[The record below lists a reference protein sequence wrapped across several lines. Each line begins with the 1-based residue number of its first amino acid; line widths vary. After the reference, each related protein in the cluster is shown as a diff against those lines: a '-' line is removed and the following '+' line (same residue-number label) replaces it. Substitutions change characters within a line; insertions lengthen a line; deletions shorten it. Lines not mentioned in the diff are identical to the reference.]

1 MAVIAGLFYLKAKNI
16 GDVNMVTIKKSLTE
30 IGVTIARGQ
39 TYSKENLIVLLGKEL
54 FDKGKLKRI
63 EKTKV
68 FTKENLVLA

>member
-1 MAVIAGLFYLKAKNI
+1 MAVIADLFYLKAKKI

-30 IGVTIARGQ
+30 VGVTTARGQ

>member
-16 GDVNMVTIKKSLTE
+16 GDVNMVKIKKSLTE

-63 EKTKV
+63 DKTKV
-68 FTKENLVLA
+68 ITKENLVLA